1 MTKAPFRLALAP
13 LAIAA
18 ALITTPAHAGGV
30 KAGTL
35 IENTASATY
44 DGGAGPVTIP
54 SNTITV
60 KVDELLDV
68 TVTSRD
74 SGPVSAAPGSAV
86 LTFELTN
93 TGNGPE
99 AYTLTAN
106 PAVAGNDFDT
116 TVNGIAV
123 DTNGNGVYDP
133 GVDQMLT
140 GPATTAAIA
149 ADASLTVFV
158 LVTIPGG
165 VADGDQSD
173 VSLLAEA
180 VTGTGAPGTAFA
192 GQGAGGGNAIVGST
206 GANATATGSLSVGIT
221 DVDLIKSAT
230 VRDPF
235 GGTGIVP
242 GATITYAIRAEV
254 RGSGSVS
261 DLVVTDAAPADT
273 TYVAGSLKLDGAT
286 LTDAADADAGRSS
299 TSGISVDLG
308 IEPYRDIPGYHR
320 LILRIRS

>member
-206 GANATATGSLSVGIT
+206 GANATATGSSSVGIT

-286 LTDAADADAGRSS
+286 LTDAADADAGRSG

-308 IEPYRDIPGYHR
+308 TVSGGSSRTVTFQVTID
-320 LILRIRS
+320 

>member
-286 LTDAADADAGRSS
+286 LTDAADADAGRFG
-299 TSGISVDLG
+299 TSGLSVDLG
-308 IEPYRDIPGYHR
+308 TVSGGSSRTVTFQVTID
-320 LILRIRS
+320 

>member
-149 ADASLTVFV
+149 ADASQTVFV

-221 DVDLIKSAT
+221 DVDLFKSAT
-230 VRDPF
+230 VLDPF

-286 LTDAADADAGRSS
+286 LTDAADADAGRSG

-308 IEPYRDIPGYHR
+308 TVSGGSSHTVTFQVAID
-320 LILRIRS
+320 

>member
-308 IEPYRDIPGYHR
+308 TVSGGSSHIVTFQVTID
-320 LILRIRS
+320 

>member
-123 DTNGNGVYDP
+123 DTNSNGVYDP

-286 LTDAADADAGRSS
+286 LTDAADADAGRSG

-308 IEPYRDIPGYHR
+308 TVSGGSSRTVTFQVTID
-320 LILRIRS
+320 

>member
-18 ALITTPAHAGGV
+18 ALVTTPAHAGGV

-273 TYVAGSLKLDGAT
+273 TYVAGSLKLDGAI
-286 LTDAADADAGRSS
+286 LTDAADADAGRSGA
-299 TSGISVDLG
+299 SGISVDLG
-308 IEPYRDIPGYHR
+308 TVSGGSSHIVTFQVTID
-320 LILRIRS
+320 

>member
-1 MTKAPFRLALAP
+1 MTKAPFRLALAS

-18 ALITTPAHAGGV
+18 ALVTTPAHAGGV

-192 GQGAGGGNAIVGST
+192 GQGAGGGNASVGST

-286 LTDAADADAGRSS
+286 LTDAADADAGRSG

-308 IEPYRDIPGYHR
+308 TVSGGSSRTVTFQVTID
-320 LILRIRS
+320 

>member
-99 AYTLTAN
+99 AYTLSAN

-123 DTNGNGVYDP
+123 DTNSNGVYDP

-286 LTDAADADAGRSS
+286 LTDAADADAGRSG

-308 IEPYRDIPGYHR
+308 TVSGGSSHTVTFQVAID
-320 LILRIRS
+320 

>member
-123 DTNGNGVYDP
+123 DANSNGVYDP

-286 LTDAADADAGRSS
+286 LTDAADADAGRSG

-308 IEPYRDIPGYHR
+308 TVSGGSSRTVTFQVTID
-320 LILRIRS
+320 

>member
-286 LTDAADADAGRSS
+286 LTDAADADAGRFG

-308 IEPYRDIPGYHR
+308 TVSGGSSRTVTFQVTID
-320 LILRIRS
+320 

>member
-149 ADASLTVFV
+149 ADASQTVFV

-273 TYVAGSLKLDGAT
+273 TYIAGSLKLDGAT
-286 LTDAADADAGRSS
+286 LTDAADADAGRFG
-299 TSGISVDLG
+299 TSGLSVDLG
-308 IEPYRDIPGYHR
+308 TVSGGSSRTVTFQVTID
-320 LILRIRS
+320 

>member
-261 DLVVTDAAPADT
+261 DLVVTDTAPADT

-286 LTDAADADAGRSS
+286 LTDAADADAGRFG

-308 IEPYRDIPGYHR
+308 TVSGGSRRTVTFQVTID
-320 LILRIRS
+320 

>member
-254 RGSGSVS
+254 KGSGSVS

-286 LTDAADADAGRSS
+286 LTDAADADAGRSG

-308 IEPYRDIPGYHR
+308 TVSGGSRRTVTFQVTID
-320 LILRIRS
+320 

>member
-99 AYTLTAN
+99 AYTFTAN

-158 LVTIPGG
+158 VVTIPGG

-286 LTDAADADAGRSS
+286 LTDAADADAGRSG

-308 IEPYRDIPGYHR
+308 TVSGGSSHIVTFQVTID
-320 LILRIRS
+320 

>member
-123 DTNGNGVYDP
+123 DTNGNGVSDP

-206 GANATATGSLSVGIT
+206 GANATATGSSSVGIT

-308 IEPYRDIPGYHR
+308 TVSGGSSHTVTFQVTID
-320 LILRIRS
+320 

>member
-158 LVTIPGG
+158 VVTIPGG

-273 TYVAGSLKLDGAT
+273 TYIAGSLKLDGAT
-286 LTDAADADAGRSS
+286 LTDAADADAGRSG

-308 IEPYRDIPGYHR
+308 TVSGGSSRTVTFQVTID
-320 LILRIRS
+320 

>member
-116 TVNGIAV
+116 TVNGLAV

-286 LTDAADADAGRSS
+286 LTDAADADAGRFG

-308 IEPYRDIPGYHR
+308 TVSGGSRRTVTFQVTID
-320 LILRIRS
+320 

>member
-254 RGSGSVS
+254 KGSGSVS

-286 LTDAADADAGRSS
+286 LTDAADADAGRFG

-308 IEPYRDIPGYHR
+308 TVSGGSRRTVTFQVTID
-320 LILRIRS
+320 

>member
-99 AYTLTAN
+99 AYTLSAN

-206 GANATATGSLSVGIT
+206 GANATATGSSSVGIT

-286 LTDAADADAGRSS
+286 LTDAADADAGRSG

-308 IEPYRDIPGYHR
+308 TVSGGSSRTVTFQVTID
-320 LILRIRS
+320 

>member
-123 DTNGNGVYDP
+123 DTNSNGVYDP

-286 LTDAADADAGRSS
+286 LTDAADADAGRSG

-308 IEPYRDIPGYHR
+308 TVSGGSSHIVTFQVTID
-320 LILRIRS
+320 

>member
-99 AYTLTAN
+99 AYTLSAN

-123 DTNGNGVYDP
+123 DTNSNGVYDP

-286 LTDAADADAGRSS
+286 LTDAADADAGRSG

-308 IEPYRDIPGYHR
+308 TVSGGSSRTVTFQVTID
-320 LILRIRS
+320 

>member
-18 ALITTPAHAGGV
+18 ALVTTPAHAGGV

-116 TVNGIAV
+116 TVNGLAV

-286 LTDAADADAGRSS
+286 LTDAADADAGRFG

-308 IEPYRDIPGYHR
+308 TVSGGSRRTVTFQVTID
-320 LILRIRS
+320 

>member
-221 DVDLIKSAT
+221 DVDLFKSAT
-230 VRDPF
+230 VLDPF

-286 LTDAADADAGRSS
+286 LTDAADADAGRSG

-308 IEPYRDIPGYHR
+308 TVSGGSSRTVTFQVTID
-320 LILRIRS
+320 

>member
-123 DTNGNGVYDP
+123 DTNSNGVYDP

-308 IEPYRDIPGYHR
+308 TVSGGSSHTVTFQVTID
-320 LILRIRS
+320 

>member
-99 AYTLTAN
+99 AYTFTAN

-273 TYVAGSLKLDGAT
+273 TYIAGSLKLDGAT
-286 LTDAADADAGRSS
+286 LTDAADADAGRSG

-308 IEPYRDIPGYHR
+308 TVSGGSSHTVTVQVTID
-320 LILRIRS
+320 

>member
-106 PAVAGNDFDT
+106 PAVAGSDFDT

-158 LVTIPGG
+158 VVTIPGG

-261 DLVVTDAAPADT
+261 DLLVTDAAPADT
-273 TYVAGSLKLDGAT
+273 TYVAGSLKLDGAI
-286 LTDAADADAGRSS
+286 LTDAADADAGRFG

-308 IEPYRDIPGYHR
+308 TVSGGSSRTVTFQVTID
-320 LILRIRS
+320 

>member
-206 GANATATGSLSVGIT
+206 GANAAATGSLSVGIT

-286 LTDAADADAGRSS
+286 LTDAADADAGRSG

-308 IEPYRDIPGYHR
+308 TVSGGSSRTVTFQVTID
-320 LILRIRS
+320 

>member
-206 GANATATGSLSVGIT
+206 GANAAATGSLSVGIT

-261 DLVVTDAAPADT
+261 DLVVTDTAPADT

-286 LTDAADADAGRSS
+286 LTDAADADAGRSG

-308 IEPYRDIPGYHR
+308 TVSGGSSRTVTFQVTID
-320 LILRIRS
+320 

>member
-123 DTNGNGVYDP
+123 DTNSNGVYDP

-286 LTDAADADAGRSS
+286 LTDAADADAGRSG

-308 IEPYRDIPGYHR
+308 TVSGGSSHTVTFQVTID
-320 LILRIRS
+320 

>member
-68 TVTSRD
+68 TITSRD

-273 TYVAGSLKLDGAT
+273 TYVAGSLKLDGAI
-286 LTDAADADAGRSS
+286 LTDAADADAGRSGA
-299 TSGISVDLG
+299 SGISVDLG
-308 IEPYRDIPGYHR
+308 TVSGGSSRTVTFQVIID
-320 LILRIRS
+320 

>member
-99 AYTLTAN
+99 AFTLTAN

-286 LTDAADADAGRSS
+286 LTDAADADAGRSG

-308 IEPYRDIPGYHR
+308 TVSGGSSRTVTFQVTID
-320 LILRIRS
+320 

>member
-123 DTNGNGVYDP
+123 DTNSNGVYDP

-254 RGSGSVS
+254 KGSGSVS

-286 LTDAADADAGRSS
+286 LTDAADADAGRFG

-308 IEPYRDIPGYHR
+308 TVSGGSSRTVTFQVTID
-320 LILRIRS
+320 

>member
-1 MTKAPFRLALAP
+1 MTKAPFRLALAS

-18 ALITTPAHAGGV
+18 ALVTTPAHAGGV

-308 IEPYRDIPGYHR
+308 TVSGGSSRTVTFQVTID
-320 LILRIRS
+320 

>member
-99 AYTLTAN
+99 AYTFTAN

-308 IEPYRDIPGYHR
+308 TVSGGSSHTVTFQVTID
-320 LILRIRS
+320 

>member
-99 AYTLTAN
+99 AYTLSAT

-123 DTNGNGVYDP
+123 DTNSNGVYDP

-286 LTDAADADAGRSS
+286 LTDAADADAGRFG

-308 IEPYRDIPGYHR
+308 TVSGGSSRTVTFQVTID
-320 LILRIRS
+320 

>member
-99 AYTLTAN
+99 AYTLSAN

-123 DTNGNGVYDP
+123 DTNSNGVYDP

-286 LTDAADADAGRSS
+286 LTDAADADAGRSG

-308 IEPYRDIPGYHR
+308 TVSGGSSHIVTFQVTID
-320 LILRIRS
+320 

>member
-158 LVTIPGG
+158 VVTIPGG

-286 LTDAADADAGRSS
+286 LTDAADADAGRFG

-308 IEPYRDIPGYHR
+308 TVSGGSSRTVTFQVTID
-320 LILRIRS
+320 

>member
-99 AYTLTAN
+99 AYTLSAN

-123 DTNGNGVYDP
+123 DTNSNGVYDP

-286 LTDAADADAGRSS
+286 LTDAADADAGRSG

-308 IEPYRDIPGYHR
+308 TVSGGSSHTVTFQVTID
-320 LILRIRS
+320 

>member
-206 GANATATGSLSVGIT
+206 GANATATGSSSVGIT

-286 LTDAADADAGRSS
+286 LTDAADADAGRSG

-308 IEPYRDIPGYHR
+308 TVSGGSSHIVTFQVTID
-320 LILRIRS
+320 

>member
-99 AYTLTAN
+99 AYTLSAN

-123 DTNGNGVYDP
+123 DTNSNGVYDP

-308 IEPYRDIPGYHR
+308 TVSGGSSRTVTFQVTID
-320 LILRIRS
+320 